1 MAHRGH
7 PSAARLSVA
16 IPAAML
22 VATLVS
28 VGSWLPALVHRFA
41 VDPNPL
47 RSEGPFLARSIAA
60 TRSGLGLDEIEAHRY
75 SPKTLRPSDV
85 WRARSGLADVGFW
98 DSSTRTTRTT
108 SGTPCAPRTSFR
120 LLRARPSRGSS
131 SRRCTARGAGRTSS
145 RRSTAGSTRALRL
158 ISPPESSR
166 LVAPARPCVHS
177 VRARDSG
184 DPRAGSPYSAALAR
198 ARQMFARRA
207 RNAREAAFGRAASH
221 CTQQERAAR
230 PRPFAARSAGAQR
243 LPARP

>member
-7 PSAARLSVA
+7 PRAARLSVA

-28 VGSWLPALVHRFA
+28 VGSWLPALVQRFA

-108 SGTPCAPRTSFR
+108 PGKPCGPRTSFR
-120 LLRARPSRGSS
+120 LLRASRSRGSS
-131 SRRCTARGAGRTSS
+131 SRRCTARGAAEPRRVARRLGR
-145 RRSTAGSTRALRL
+145 RARSA
-158 ISPPESSR
+158 SSR
-166 LVAPARPCVHS
+166 LPNPPGWGLPLDPVSTV
-177 VRARDSG
+177 SG
-184 DPRAGSPYSAALAR
+184 
-198 ARQMFARRA
+198 
-207 RNAREAAFGRAASH
+207 
-221 CTQQERAAR
+221 
-230 PRPFAARSAGAQR
+230 
-243 LPARP
+243 